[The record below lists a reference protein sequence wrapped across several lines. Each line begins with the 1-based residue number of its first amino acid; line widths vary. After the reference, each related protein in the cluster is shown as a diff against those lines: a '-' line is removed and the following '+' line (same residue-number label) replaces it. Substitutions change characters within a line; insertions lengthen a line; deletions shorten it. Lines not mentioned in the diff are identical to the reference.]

1 MVQSIIGGAPQ
12 QVPASRA
19 YEPNQAPPNPNNITL
34 PDGPSLKPQ
43 KIVEVEKNPALN
55 VDTSSS
61 SRGSNL
67 DISV

>member
-1 MVQSIIGGAPQ
+1 MIQSIIGGAPQ
-12 QVPASRA
+12 QIPASKA
-19 YEPNQAPPNPNNITL
+19 FEPNQAPSNPNNITQ

-43 KIVEVEKNPALN
+43 KVVEIPQNPALN